1 MHALGARRPTPTNY
15 LTYIHT
21 SYDMIASWGPRRAST
36 ARKLHSWSNP
46 SNTWHVAGARQ
57 TTSTRHSVQSID
69 SSLYN
74 SKQANWLTPR
84 SPPERQIDACRKAAL
99 LPAAEG
105 ARPAGGSARFAG
117 QPVSI
122 SILAPGAV
130 MSLMVGVS
138 RPPQLP
144 PKSRPVSFQ
153 RPGSRPHH
161 TTKYATL
168 TTSLLRWLPPRS
180 HTAHRRTERFSR
192 HAEQRSETGNRSRHS
207 FIQCLSH
214 VV

>member
-1 MHALGARRPTPTNY
+1 MHAPGARRPTPTTY

-21 SYDMIASWGPRRAST
+21 SYDIITSWGPRRAST
-36 ARKLHSWSNP
+36 ARKLHPWSNP

-57 TTSTRHSVQSID
+57 TTSTRHSVHSID

-74 SKQANWLTPR
+74 SIQATPR
-84 SPPERQIDACRKAAL
+84 SPPEGKIDACRKAAL

-105 ARPAGGSARFAG
+105 APPRGRLGSLRRPAR
-117 QPVSI
+117 SI

-138 RPPQLP
+138 RPPPLP

-161 TTKYATL
+161 TAKYATL

-180 HTAHRRTERFSR
+180 HTAHRRTERFTR